1 MATARKTSYL
11 GKVRLLLLLLVLGT
25 PCVVAQEGKSKL
37 RTWTSSIGTKIEA
50 ELVSTAGEQVTLKTK
65 AGKTLQVPLNKLS
78 KADQE
83 FIAAE
88 SSQAD
93 PAKRLKEPAPLPPG
107 EIDAIKKIGGRVK
120 LDENNIWVVF
130 VFPKE
135 IATAELEHLR
145 DLTNIGGLD
154 FSFTEFADAG
164 LEHLKGLAYQKI
176 YQDYYRDENLITKT
190 DVSVSDGTQSAI
202 DTIELASMKKR
213 AWQHDY
219 FTSALPWTQ
228 RGPEATSPLGT
239 SAPINWTADPGTED
253 YLRRTDNGDKVLNF
267 SSNSP
272 ASPLY
277 STSVGILE
285 IDDQT
290 RPNDRVSWDNSN
302 HLSADLSGAT
312 ASSINDLRRAF
323 RLQEWLERNAR
334 GGARYI
340 EIITAHFGV
349 RSSDA
354 RLQRPEFLGGSSTPI
369 TISEVLQTSA
379 NASEPT
385 PQGNMAGHGVS
396 VGSSNYV
403 SYRAEE
409 HGYIIGIMSVMPKT
423 AYQQGVPKHWKKL
436 DKFDYYWP
444 SFANIG
450 EQPIYNEELY
460 HQNNPTDAEVFGY
473 TPRYAEYKYI
483 PSTVHGTF
491 RMLTLKLGQANIP
504 MIVTNHTYDVI
515 GSYVPTKEM
524 GGGSGLKY
532 AASTI
537 IYLSKK
543 KEKDGT
549 EVVGNLI
556 KAKTAKSRLS
566 KENKQVTVRLYYDE
580 RGLDKYYGLL
590 ELGELG
596 GLWKNVAGRYEID
609 GKKVYAKAILKDP
622 ETYFTPEVMEKLDTI
637 ARKEF
642 SYGES

>member
-1 MATARKTSYL
+1 MSIFSKVAMPRPQTNTFDLSHDRKFSGKIGELMPISVMEVVPGDKFNIKATNLTRFAPLLTPIMHQASVYCHFFFVPNRILWPNWENFISGGEDGLSDPTFPTVNLTIPTQYGVQTLADYL
-11 GKVRLLLLLLVLGT
+11 GLPTGNQL
-25 PCVVAQEGKSKL
+25 QN
-37 RTWTSSIGTKIEA
+37 
-50 ELVSTAGEQVTLKTK
+50 VSA
-65 AGKTLQVPLNKLS
+65 
-78 KADQE
+78 
-83 FIAAE
+83 
-88 SSQAD
+88 
-93 PAKRLKEPAPLPPG
+93 LP
-107 EIDAIKKIGGRVK
+107 
-120 LDENNIWVVF
+120 
-130 VFPKE
+130 
-135 IATAELEHLR
+135 
-145 DLTNIGGLD
+145 
-154 FSFTEFADAG
+154 FA
-164 LEHLKGLAYQKI
+164 AYQKI

-190 DVSVSDGTQSAI
+190 DVSVSDGTQSNT

-228 RGPEATSPLGT
+228 RGPEATIPLGS
-239 SAPINWTADPGTED
+239 SAPIQYESGHQQYMKTISGAPIANFDSAGGAPLITNIIGETGT
-253 YLRRTDNGDKVLNF
+253 TIP
-267 SSNSP
+267 NSVDI
-272 ASPLY
+272 
-277 STSVGILE
+277 TF
-285 IDDQT
+285 
-290 RPNDRVSWDNSN
+290 DNSLS
-302 HLSADLSGAT
+302 LSADLSQAT

-423 AYQQGVPKHWKKL
+423 AYQQGVPKHFKKL

-460 HQNNPTDAEVFGY
+460 HQNTAEDAEVFGY

-491 RMLTLKLGQANIP
+491 RSSLDFWHMGRIFASKPTLNADFIECDSAEVERVFNVPSGEEHL
-504 MIVTNHTYDVI
+504 
-515 GSYVPTKEM
+515 YVYLHNEVKATRLMPYFGTPT
-524 GGGSGLKY
+524 
-532 AASTI
+532 I
-537 IYLSKK
+537 
-543 KEKDGT
+543 
-549 EVVGNLI
+549 
-556 KAKTAKSRLS
+556 
-566 KENKQVTVRLYYDE
+566 
-580 RGLDKYYGLL
+580 
-590 ELGELG
+590 
-596 GLWKNVAGRYEID
+596 
-609 GKKVYAKAILKDP
+609 
-622 ETYFTPEVMEKLDTI
+622 
-637 ARKEF
+637 
-642 SYGES
+642 

>member
-1 MATARKTSYL
+1 MPRPQTNTFDLSHDRKFSGKIGELMPISVMEVVPGDKFNIKATNMTRFAPLITPIMHKASVYCHFFFVPNRILWPNWENFISGGEDGLADPTFPTVDLSVPSQYGVQTLADYL
-11 GKVRLLLLLLVLGT
+11 GLPTGNQLT
-25 PCVVAQEGKSKL
+25 D
-37 RTWTSSIGTKIEA
+37 
-50 ELVSTAGEQVTLKTK
+50 VSA
-65 AGKTLQVPLNKLS
+65 
-78 KADQE
+78 
-83 FIAAE
+83 
-88 SSQAD
+88 
-93 PAKRLKEPAPLPPG
+93 LPFG
-107 EIDAIKKIGGRVK
+107 
-120 LDENNIWVVF
+120 
-130 VFPKE
+130 
-135 IATAELEHLR
+135 
-145 DLTNIGGLD
+145 
-154 FSFTEFADAG
+154 
-164 LEHLKGLAYQKI
+164 AYQKI

-190 DVSVSDGTQSAI
+190 DVTLSDGTQSSV
-202 DTIELASMKKR
+202 DTLELASMKKR

-228 RGPEATSPLGT
+228 RGPEATIPLGT
-239 SAPINWTADPGTED
+239 TAPIQYQNDAGYATI
-253 YLRRTDNGDKVLNF
+253 LRNDATGNPL
-267 SSNSP
+267 SSVSLPN
-272 ASPLY
+272 
-277 STSVGILE
+277 LE
-285 IDDQT
+285 TNVAGATFANIPSQT
-290 RPNDRVSWDNSN
+290 FVDFDNSRN
-302 HLSADLSGAT
+302 LVADLSTAT

-460 HQNNPTDAEVFGY
+460 HENTSRDQEVFGY

-491 RMLTLKLGQANIP
+491 RTSLNFW
-504 MIVTNHTYDVI
+504 H
-515 GSYVPTKEM
+515 M
-524 GGGSGLKY
+524 GRIFDATDKPVLN
-532 AASTI
+532 ADFIECDA
-537 IYLSKK
+537 
-543 KEKDGT
+543 T
-549 EVVGNLI
+549 EVDRVFNVPEGSEHLYVYLHNEV
-556 KAKTAKSRLS
+556 KATRLM
-566 KENKQVTVRLYYDE
+566 
-580 RGLDKYYGLL
+580 
-590 ELGELG
+590 
-596 GLWKNVAGRYEID
+596 
-609 GKKVYAKAILKDP
+609 P
-622 ETYFTPEVMEKLDTI
+622 YFGTPTI
-637 ARKEF
+637 
-642 SYGES
+642 